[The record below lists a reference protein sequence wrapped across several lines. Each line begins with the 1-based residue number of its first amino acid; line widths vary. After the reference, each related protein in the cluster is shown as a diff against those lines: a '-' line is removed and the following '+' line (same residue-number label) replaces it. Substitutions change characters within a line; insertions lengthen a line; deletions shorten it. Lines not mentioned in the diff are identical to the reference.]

1 MLNGAFLETADF
13 RTLIETS
20 DRTIIVG
27 RRGTGKSALAIKL
40 EKYWSKSDDIQVI
53 RVASE
58 EYQTIGLRPWV
69 SQFGPK
75 FNLIRAGSRLAWR
88 YSLMMESALRLSPK
102 YKFKRTDAYGELYPR
117 IDEWRE
123 YGRTIPDRLRMLLR
137 KKIDMTSDVESR
149 IGDFAVT
156 LDIEHVTNT
165 LARACETAG
174 VSVVLIID
182 RLDEGYEPDDKGIGL
197 IDGLVQ
203 GTIDLKTRI
212 PGVRPLIFLRDN
224 IFRSVQ
230 MHDPDYSRNIEG
242 HTLRLHWDPETLFG
256 FASKRLQLA
265 FGLTTEVTRR
275 IWDSCTAGDLK
286 GKEGFQKCLHL
297 TLYRPRDLLS
307 LLNEAFFLAAKND
320 QSKLIMDCVERAGR
334 TISENR
340 LEDLKKEYS
349 AIVPALEHYISI
361 FRGRNPEFAMEILIA
376 EFIRI
381 LETGSD
387 NSLVLQDFLITSPYD
402 VLRILYSIGFLGVR
416 HSVTGSYIF
425 CHDGRSPDRKFENA
439 DRFLIHPCYW
449 MALNCSRNTLHPDEA
464 EEIFDE
470 YDIEISSKT
479 PAIRNGRIVELI
491 RRLSQIEK
499 GIDQASE
506 FEQWCYDAIRICFA
520 KGLRN
525 VELKPNKNA
534 RMRRDI
540 VATNLGEGNAW
551 RRIYDDYSTRQVIF
565 EIKNYE
571 GLAAAD
577 YYQMISYLSGEYGK
591 LGFFITRDETVDLYS
606 GKDVEWVREVY
617 LAKEILVIKLTGKYL
632 ARLLGRLR
640 NPAKH
645 DAVNDAI
652 HKLLDTY
659 SRLYLAGQQKPLP
672 YKQKRGPKMTR
683 KRRMR
688 MKQLECKDSM

>member
-1 MLNGAFLETADF
+1 MPNRPNATHNPPPIRPNILGDLRAEEDVTMLNGAFLETADF

-69 SQFGPK
+69 SQFGHK

-88 YSLMMESALRLSPK
+88 YSLMMESALRLSPR
-102 YKFKRTDAYGELYPR
+102 YKFKRTDAYDELHLR
-117 IDEWRE
+117 IDEWRD
-123 YGRTIPDRLRMLLR
+123 YGRTISDRLRTLLR
-137 KKIDMTSDVESR
+137 KKIDMTSDVETR

-165 LARACETAG
+165 LARACKTAG

-242 HTLRLHWDPETLFG
+242 HTLRLHWDPETLFS

-307 LLNEAFFLAAKND
+307 LVK
-320 QSKLIMDCVERAGR
+320 R
-334 TISENR
+334 
-340 LEDLKKEYS
+340 
-349 AIVPALEHYISI
+349 SI
-361 FRGRNPEFAMEILIA
+361 FF
-376 EFIRI
+376 
-381 LETGSD
+381 GS
-387 NSLVLQDFLITSPYD
+387 
-402 VLRILYSIGFLGVR
+402 
-416 HSVTGSYIF
+416 
-425 CHDGRSPDRKFENA
+425 
-439 DRFLIHPCYW
+439 
-449 MALNCSRNTLHPDEA
+449 
-464 EEIFDE
+464 EE
-470 YDIEISSKT
+470 
-479 PAIRNGRIVELI
+479 
-491 RRLSQIEK
+491 
-499 GIDQASE
+499 
-506 FEQWCYDAIRICFA
+506 
-520 KGLRN
+520 
-525 VELKPNKNA
+525 
-534 RMRRDI
+534 
-540 VATNLGEGNAW
+540 
-551 RRIYDDYSTRQVIF
+551 
-565 EIKNYE
+565 
-571 GLAAAD
+571 
-577 YYQMISYLSGEYGK
+577 
-591 LGFFITRDETVDLYS
+591 
-606 GKDVEWVREVY
+606 
-617 LAKEILVIKLTGKYL
+617 
-632 ARLLGRLR
+632 
-640 NPAKH
+640 
-645 DAVNDAI
+645 
-652 HKLLDTY
+652 
-659 SRLYLAGQQKPLP
+659 
-672 YKQKRGPKMTR
+672 
-683 KRRMR
+683 
-688 MKQLECKDSM
+688 